1 MLFHEIY
8 GCYYRAVAQMLN
20 LAIEGELTEKKMYE
34 IVAETAFEESSLIMI
49 PALKEQEWQLLDENL
64 HTPLKHTPDMP
75 LTILEKRWLKTIL
88 LDKRVKL
95 FLEPVLENTEQSA
108 SAGANAEQSASAGA
122 NAEQAVFV
130 VANAER
136 TVLAGTNIDFTTACP
151 RKLADTEPLFFP
163 EDIVYF
169 DRYVDGD
176 DYDDPAYIANFR
188 LIRQAIAERRKL
200 KVTFRNGR
208 EQKRCEILEPVQL
221 EYSDKEDKF
230 RVLCADRQSIKT
242 VNLGRIVQCELLED
256 TFPENVR
263 LKEREKKVL
272 KFILT
277 DERNALERAMMK
289 FSHYKKEVER
299 RDAENYLVTLEY
311 DADDETDVLIQILSF
326 GSYIEVTAPD
336 EMREE
341 LRKRM
346 ERQMALIDEFA
357 TFFP

>member
-20 LAIEGELTEKKMYE
+20 LAIEGGLTEKKMYE

-49 PALKEQEWQLLDENL
+49 PALKKQEWQLLDENL

-95 FLEPVLENTEQSA
+95 FLKPVPENTE
-108 SAGANAEQSASAGA
+108 
-122 NAEQAVFV
+122 
-130 VANAER
+130 
-136 TVLAGTNIDFTTACP
+136 
-151 RKLADTEPLFFP
+151 LADTDPLFFP

-242 VNLGRIVQCELLED
+242 VNLGRIVQCELLKD

-289 FSHYKKEVER
+289 FSHHKKEVER

-336 EMREE
+336 RMREE

-346 ERQMALIDEFA
+346 ERQMALVDEFA

>member
-49 PALKEQEWQLLDENL
+49 PALKKQEWQLLDENL

-95 FLEPVLENTEQSA
+95 FLEPVPENTE
-108 SAGANAEQSASAGA
+108 
-122 NAEQAVFV
+122 
-130 VANAER
+130 
-136 TVLAGTNIDFTTACP
+136 
-151 RKLADTEPLFFP
+151 LADTDPLFFP

-311 DADDETDVLIQILSF
+311 DVDDETDVLIQILSF

-336 EMREE
+336 RMREE

>member
-8 GCYYRAVAQMLN
+8 GCYYRAVVQMLN
-20 LAIEGELTEKKMYE
+20 LAIAGGLTEKKMYE

-49 PALKEQEWQLLDENL
+49 PALKKQEWQLLDENL

-95 FLEPVLENTEQSA
+95 FLKPVPENTE
-108 SAGANAEQSASAGA
+108 
-122 NAEQAVFV
+122 
-130 VANAER
+130 
-136 TVLAGTNIDFTTACP
+136 
-151 RKLADTEPLFFP
+151 LADTDPLFFP

-242 VNLGRIVQCELLED
+242 VNLGRIVQCELLKD

-289 FSHYKKEVER
+289 FSHHKKEVER

-336 EMREE
+336 RMREE

-346 ERQMALIDEFA
+346 ERQMALVDEFA

>member
-8 GCYYRAVAQMLN
+8 GCYYRAVAKMLN
-20 LAIEGELTEKKMYE
+20 LAAAGGLTEKKMYE

-49 PALKEQEWQLLDENL
+49 PALKKQEWQLLDENL

-108 SAGANAEQSASAGA
+108 SAVA
-122 NAEQAVFV
+122 NAEQAV
-130 VANAER
+130 
-136 TVLAGTNIDFTTACP
+136 LAGTNADFATACS
-151 RKLADTEPLFFP
+151 RKLADVEPLFLP

-169 DRYVDGD
+169 DRYADGD
-176 DYDDPAYIANFR
+176 NYDDPAYIANFH

-200 KVTFRNGR
+200 KVSFRNGR

-272 KFILT
+272 KFTLT

-299 RDAENYLVTLEY
+299 RDAGNYLVTLEY
-311 DADDETDVLIQILSF
+311 DVDEETDVLIQILSF

-336 EMREE
+336 KMREE

-346 ERQMALIDEFA
+346 ERQMAFIDEFA

>member
-49 PALKEQEWQLLDENL
+49 PALKKQEWQLLDENL

-88 LDKRVKL
+88 LDKRVKV
-95 FLEPVLENTEQSA
+95 FLEPVPENTE
-108 SAGANAEQSASAGA
+108 
-122 NAEQAVFV
+122 
-130 VANAER
+130 
-136 TVLAGTNIDFTTACP
+136 
-151 RKLADTEPLFFP
+151 LADTDPLFFP

-169 DRYVDGD
+169 DRYADGD

-200 KVTFRNGR
+200 KVTFLNSR

-242 VNLGRIVQCELLED
+242 VNLGRIVQCELLKD

-311 DADDETDVLIQILSF
+311 DVDDETDVLIQILSF
-326 GSYIEVTAPD
+326 GSYIEVTASD

>member
-20 LAIEGELTEKKMYE
+20 LAIAGELTEKKMYE

-49 PALKEQEWQLLDENL
+49 PALKKQEWQLLDENL

-95 FLEPVLENTEQSA
+95 FLEPVPENTEQSA
-108 SAGANAEQSASAGA
+108 SAVA

-136 TVLAGTNIDFTTACP
+136 TVLAGTNTDFTTACP
-151 RKLADTEPLFFP
+151 RELADIEPLFYP

-188 LIRQAIAERRKL
+188 LIRQAIAERRNL

-311 DADDETDVLIQILSF
+311 DVDDETDVLIQILSF

-336 EMREE
+336 RMREE

-346 ERQMALIDEFA
+346 ERQMALVDEFA

>member
-8 GCYYRAVAQMLN
+8 GCYYRAVVQMLN
-20 LAIEGELTEKKMYE
+20 LAIAGGLTEKKMYE

-49 PALKEQEWQLLDENL
+49 PALKKKEWQLLDENL

-95 FLEPVLENTEQSA
+95 FLEPVPENTE
-108 SAGANAEQSASAGA
+108 
-122 NAEQAVFV
+122 
-130 VANAER
+130 
-136 TVLAGTNIDFTTACP
+136 
-151 RKLADTEPLFFP
+151 LADTDPLFFP

-311 DADDETDVLIQILSF
+311 DVDDETDVLIQILSF

-336 EMREE
+336 RMREE

-346 ERQMALIDEFA
+346 ERQMALVDEFA

>member
-20 LAIEGELTEKKMYE
+20 WAIEGGLTEKKMYE

-49 PALKEQEWQLLDENL
+49 PALKKQEWQLLDENL

-95 FLEPVLENTEQSA
+95 FLEPAPENTE
-108 SAGANAEQSASAGA
+108 
-122 NAEQAVFV
+122 
-130 VANAER
+130 
-136 TVLAGTNIDFTTACP
+136 
-151 RKLADTEPLFFP
+151 LADIEPLFYP

-176 DYDDPAYIANFR
+176 DYDAPAYIANFR

-200 KVTFRNGR
+200 KVTFRNSR

-242 VNLGRIVQCELLED
+242 VNLGRIVQCELLKD

-263 LKEREKKVL
+263 LKDREKKVL

-311 DADDETDVLIQILSF
+311 DVDDETDVLIQILSF

-336 EMREE
+336 RMRKE

-346 ERQMALIDEFA
+346 ERQMALVDEFA

>member
-8 GCYYRAVAQMLN
+8 GCYYRAVAKMLN
-20 LAIEGELTEKKMYE
+20 LAAAGGLTEKKMYE

-49 PALKEQEWQLLDENL
+49 PALKKQEWQLLDENL

-108 SAGANAEQSASAGA
+108 SAVA
-122 NAEQAVFV
+122 NAEQAV
-130 VANAER
+130 
-136 TVLAGTNIDFTTACP
+136 LAGTNADFATACS
-151 RKLADTEPLFFP
+151 RKLADVEPLFLP

-169 DRYVDGD
+169 DRYADGD
-176 DYDDPAYIANFR
+176 NYDDPAYIANFH

-200 KVTFRNGR
+200 KVSFRNGR

-272 KFILT
+272 KFTLT

-299 RDAENYLVTLEY
+299 REKETYLVTLEY
-311 DADDETDVLIQILSF
+311 DAEEETDVLIQILSF

-336 EMREE
+336 RMREE